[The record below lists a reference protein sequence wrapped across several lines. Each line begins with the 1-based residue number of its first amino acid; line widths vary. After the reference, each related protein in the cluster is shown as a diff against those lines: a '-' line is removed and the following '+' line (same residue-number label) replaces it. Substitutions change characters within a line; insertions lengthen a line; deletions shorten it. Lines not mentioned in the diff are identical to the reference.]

1 MTDTDRNTA
10 MAEALGWERHG
21 LKIQDTN
28 YWVAPT
34 GFPTADYCMTTDML
48 AAYFA
53 SPAGEK
59 AVRDKVREE
68 CDRLGYDLRYGY
80 LTMCAGNRQHFV
92 LTGPPDK
99 HTITYSIIANKGS
112 NNYAD
117 TEAAAYAAALIWLA
131 ERGD

>member
-10 MAEALGWERHG
+10 MAEALGWERHR

-59 AVRDKVREE
+59 AVRDKVRE
-68 CDRLGYDLRYGY
+68 L
-80 LTMCAGNRQHFV
+80 AGHDSVTYFYE
-92 LTGPPDK
+92 PDDELK
-99 HTITYSIIANKGS
+99 HTVCVSS
-112 NNYAD
+112 NELDFNPWR
-117 TEAAAYAAALIWLA
+117 TESEAWNEALEWLTDKLA